1 MPPGPGTG
9 PRTEPGAIALGLLPP
24 YGHGVA
30 SDPAWMSAFAQHADA
45 VGFESL
51 LAVEHVVVPVG
62 YESLYPYSETGRM
75 PLPEDCELPDPLD
88 LLAWLAARTER
99 IRLGTG
105 ILVLPE
111 HHPLQLA
118 KRCATID
125 RLSGGRLFLGVGV
138 GWLREE
144 VAALGIDPSTRG
156 GRTEEAIEALRV
168 IWREDTPSFAGR
180 HYAFGAVRSHP
191 KPLQPTIPILVGGH
205 SPAAARR
212 AGRLGDGFFP
222 LGLSGDLLTERWTQ
236 VQQAAADAGRDPAT
250 VSLTLGGLLGDG
262 EAITAAIDR
271 GAERV
276 VLSARTADLDKLRPA
291 MDAAIAVVQ
300 RLG

>member
-1 MPPGPGTG
+1 V
-9 PRTEPGAIALGLLPP
+9 IALGLLPP
-24 YGHGVA
+24 YRLDVA
-30 SDPAWMSAFAQHADA
+30 SDPAWMAAFALHADE

-51 LAVEHVVVPVG
+51 LAVEHVAVPVG
-62 YESLYPYSETGRM
+62 YESRYPYSDTGRM
-75 PLPEDCELPDPLD
+75 PLPEACELPDPLD
-88 LLAWLAARTER
+88 LLAWLAARTQR

-138 GWLREE
+138 GWMREE
-144 VAALGIDPSTRG
+144 VAALGIDPDERGTRTDEG
-156 GRTEEAIEALRV
+156 IEALRV
-168 IWREDTPSFAGR
+168 VWREDEPTFAGR
-180 HYAFGAVRSHP
+180 HFTFGPLRSQP
-191 KPLQPTIPILVGGH
+191 KPVQPTVPILVGGH

-222 LGLSGDLLTERWTQ
+222 LGLAGSLLDERWAQ
-236 VQQAAADAGRDPAT
+236 VQAAASAAGRDPAA
-250 VSLTLGGLLGDG
+250 VSLTLGGLLGDD
-262 EAITAAIDR
+262 AAIVDAVAR

-276 VLSARTADLDKLRPA
+276 VLSTRTADLDELRRT
-291 MDAAIAVVQ
+291 MDAAVAFVA
-300 RLG
+300 RL

>member
-1 MPPGPGTG
+1 M
-9 PRTEPGAIALGLLPP
+9 IALGLLPP
-24 YGHGVA
+24 YRTGVA
-30 SDPAWMSAFAQHADA
+30 SDPAWMGAFAAHADE

-51 LAVEHVVVPVG
+51 LAVEHVAVPVG
-62 YESLYPYSETGRM
+62 YESRYPYSDTGRM

-138 GWLREE
+138 GWMREE
-144 VAALGIDPSTRG
+144 VAALGIDPDERG
-156 GRTEEAIEALRV
+156 SRSDEAIDALRV
-168 IWREDTPSFAGR
+168 IWQEEEPSFHGR
-180 HYAFGAVRSHP
+180 HFDFGPVRSQP
-191 KPLQPTIPILVGGH
+191 KPVQPSIPILVGGH
-205 SPAAARR
+205 APAAARR
-212 AGRLGDGFFP
+212 AGRRGDGFFP
-222 LGLSGDLLTERWTQ
+222 LGLSGEVLDQRWAQ
-236 VQQAAADAGRDPAT
+236 VQQAAVEAGRDPAS
-250 VSLTLGGLLGDG
+250 VSLTLGGLLGDPT
-262 EAITAAIDR
+262 AITDAVER

-276 VLSARTADLDKLRPA
+276 VLSTRTDDLDELRHQ
-291 MDAAIAVVQ
+291 MDAAVTVVAN
-300 RLG
+300 L

>member
-1 MPPGPGTG
+1 V
-9 PRTEPGAIALGLLPP
+9 IALGLLPP
-24 YGHGVA
+24 YRLDVA
-30 SDPAWMSAFAQHADA
+30 SDPAWMADFARHADD

-51 LAVEHVVVPVG
+51 LAVEHVAVPVG
-62 YESLYPYSETGRM
+62 YESRYPYSDSGRM
-75 PLPEDCELPDPLD
+75 PLPEGCELPDPLD
-88 LLAWLAARTER
+88 LLAWLAARTR
-99 IRLGTG
+99 RLRLGTG

-138 GWLREE
+138 GWMREE
-144 VAALGIDPSTRG
+144 VAALGIDPDERGTRTDEG
-156 GRTEEAIEALRV
+156 IEALRV
-168 IWREDTPSFAGR
+168 IWREDEPSFAGR
-180 HYAFGAVRSHP
+180 HFAFGPVRSQP
-191 KPLQPTIPILVGGH
+191 KPVQDEIPILVGGH

-222 LGLSGDLLTERWTQ
+222 LGLSGELLDRRWAQ
-236 VQQAAADAGRDPAT
+236 VQAAAVAAGRDPASVT
-250 VSLTLGGLLGDG
+250 LTLGGLLGEDA
-262 EAITAAIDR
+262 AITDAVER

-276 VLSARTADLDKLRPA
+276 VLSTRTADLDELRHA
-291 MDAAIAVVQ
+291 MDAAVGVSA

>member
-1 MPPGPGTG
+1 V
-9 PRTEPGAIALGLLPP
+9 IALGLLPP
-24 YGHGVA
+24 YRLDVA
-30 SDPAWMSAFAQHADA
+30 SDPAWMAAFAGHADE

-51 LAVEHVVVPVG
+51 LAVEHVAVPVG
-62 YESLYPYSETGRM
+62 YESRYPYSDTGRM
-75 PLPEDCELPDPLD
+75 PLPEACELPDPLD

-99 IRLGTG
+99 LRLGTG

-138 GWLREE
+138 GWMREE
-144 VAALGIDPSTRG
+144 VAALGIDPDERGTRTDEG
-156 GRTEEAIEALRV
+156 IAALRV
-168 IWREDTPSFAGR
+168 IWGEDEPSFAGR
-180 HYAFGAVRSHP
+180 HYAFGPVRSHP
-191 KPLQPTIPILVGGH
+191 KPVQATIPILVGGH

-222 LGLSGDLLTERWTQ
+222 LGLAGELLDRRWSQ
-236 VQQAAADAGRDPAT
+236 VQAAAVDAGRDPAS
-250 VSLTLGGLLGDG
+250 VSLTLGGLLGDDA
-262 EAITAAIDR
+262 AITDAVAR

-276 VLSARTADLDKLRPA
+276 VLSTRTADLDELRRS
-291 MDAAIAVVQ
+291 MDAAVALAA
-300 RLG
+300 RL

>member
-1 MPPGPGTG
+1 VT
-9 PRTEPGAIALGLLPP
+9 IALGLLPP
-24 YGHGVA
+24 YRQNVA
-30 SDPAWMSAFAQHADA
+30 SDPAWMSSFAQHADA

-51 LAVEHVVVPVG
+51 LTVEHVVVPVG
-62 YESLYPYSETGRM
+62 YESRYPYSDTGRM

-125 RLSGGRLFLGVGV
+125 RLSDGRLFLGVGV

-144 VAALGIDPSTRG
+144 VAALGIDPDERG
-156 GRTEEAIEALRV
+156 GRTDEGIEALRV
-168 IWREDTPSFAGR
+168 IWQEDTPAYAGR
-180 HYAFGAVRSHP
+180 HYAFDAVRSHP
-191 KPLQPTIPILVGGH
+191 KPVQATIPILVGGH
-205 SPAAARR
+205 SGAAARR

-222 LGLSGDLLTERWTQ
+222 LGLAGEALDRRWAQ
-236 VQQAAADAGRDPAT
+236 VQQAAADAGRDPAE
-250 VSLTLGGLLGDG
+250 VSLTLGGLLGDDS
-262 EAITAAIDR
+262 AITAAIER

-276 VLSARTADLDKLRPA
+276 VLSTRTADLDELRHA
-291 MDAAIAVVQ
+291 MDAAVAFVARV
-300 RLG
+300 

>member
-1 MPPGPGTG
+1 M
-9 PRTEPGAIALGLLPP
+9 IALGLLPP
-24 YGHGVA
+24 YRLNVA
-30 SDPAWMSAFAQHADA
+30 SDPAWMAAFAQHADEA
-45 VGFESL
+45 GFESL
-51 LAVEHVVVPVG
+51 LTVEHVAVPVG
-62 YESLYPYSETGRM
+62 YESRYPYSDTGRM
-75 PLPEDCELPDPLD
+75 PLPANCELPDPLD

-144 VAALGIDPSTRG
+144 VAAMGIDPDERG
-156 GRTEEAIEALRV
+156 SRTDEAIEALRV
-168 IWREDTPSFAGR
+168 IWRDDTPHFAGR
-180 HYAFGAVRSHP
+180 HFAFEPVHSQP
-191 KPLQPTIPILVGGH
+191 KPLRGGIPILVGGH
-205 SPAAARR
+205 SAAAARR

-222 LGLSGDLLTERWTQ
+222 LGLAGDALDRRWAE
-236 VQQAAADAGRDPAT
+236 VQTAALEAGRDPAC
-250 VSLTLGGLLGDG
+250 VSLTLGGLLGDDS
-262 EAITAAIDR
+262 AIVDAVDR

-276 VLSARTADLDKLRPA
+276 VLSTRIADLDQLRRD
-291 MDAAIAVVQ
+291 MEAAVARVIA
-300 RLG
+300 LSGP

>member
-1 MPPGPGTG
+1 V
-9 PRTEPGAIALGLLPP
+9 IALGLLPP
-24 YGHGVA
+24 YRLDVA
-30 SDPAWMSAFAQHADA
+30 SDPAWMAAFAAHADA

-51 LAVEHVVVPVG
+51 LAVEHVAVPVG
-62 YESLYPYSETGRM
+62 YESRYPYSDTGRM
-75 PLPEDCELPDPLD
+75 PLPEACELPDPLD

-99 IRLGTG
+99 LRLGTG

-138 GWLREE
+138 GWMREE
-144 VAALGIDPSTRG
+144 VAALGIDPDERGTRTDEG
-156 GRTEEAIEALRV
+156 IEALRT
-168 IWREDTPSFAGR
+168 IWREDEPSFAGR
-180 HYAFGAVRSHP
+180 HFTFGPLRSQP
-191 KPLQPTIPILVGGH
+191 KPVQAQVPILVGGH

-222 LGLSGDLLTERWTQ
+222 LGLSGELLDRRWAQ
-236 VQQAAADAGRDPAT
+236 VQAAAVDAGRDPASVT
-250 VSLTLGGLLGDG
+250 LTLGGLLGDDA
-262 EAITAAIDR
+262 AITAAVER

-276 VLSARTADLDKLRPA
+276 VLSTRTADLDELRHA
-291 MDAAIAVVQ
+291 MDAAVTHAT
-300 RLG
+300 RL